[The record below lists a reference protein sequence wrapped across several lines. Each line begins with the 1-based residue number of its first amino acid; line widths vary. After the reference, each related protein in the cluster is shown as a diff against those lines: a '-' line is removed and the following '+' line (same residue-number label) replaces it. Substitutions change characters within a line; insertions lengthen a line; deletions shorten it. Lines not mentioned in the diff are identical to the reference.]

1 MEGLLMKRTKRSLFL
16 IGVILTLFV
25 LQQFHLLGPVIVQ
38 IENLP
43 WWGIMVVLGIL
54 FSGYQA
60 FTLSRK
66 DKANDDKWVEE
77 QGNVY
82 IKRME
87 MEKAKRQAKETTDAI
102 H

>member
-1 MEGLLMKRTKRSLFL
+1 MKRTKRSLFL

-25 LQQFHLLGPVIVQ
+25 LQQFHLLGSMIEQ
-38 IENLP
+38 IETLP
-43 WWGIMVVLGIL
+43 WWGIMVVLGII

-66 DKANDDKWVEE
+66 DKEIDDKWVEE
-77 QGNVY
+77 QGHVY
-82 IKRME
+82 IERME
-87 MEKAKRQAKETTDAI
+87 MEKAKRKTNEATDAI